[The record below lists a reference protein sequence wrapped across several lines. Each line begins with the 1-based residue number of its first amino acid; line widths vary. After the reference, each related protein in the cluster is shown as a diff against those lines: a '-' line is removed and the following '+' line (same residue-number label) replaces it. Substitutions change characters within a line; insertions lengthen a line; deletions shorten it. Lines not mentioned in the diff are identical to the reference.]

1 MQPAIEADGYQ
12 RITILEGSAP
22 FLMAKVTD
30 KAGTAIVK
38 ADISTIKATIINA
51 SLDGATVLDQ
61 SALVANTVWFDT
73 YQTLTDPDG
82 DTVTYNFGWPTTS
95 TWFQTTTT
103 DADCRFKV
111 EVWVTRVIGE
121 PVSAGA
127 WLVTAKKS
135 IVPIPA

>member
-38 ADISTIKATIINA
+38 ADISTIKATIINVT
-51 SLDGATVLDQ
+51 LDGATVLDE
-61 SALVANTVWFDT
+61 SALVEATVWFDT

-82 DTVTYNFGWPTTS
+82 DTVTYNFGWQTLAS
-95 TWFQTTTT
+95 YFSTTTLT
-103 DADCRFKV
+103 YNCQFKV
-111 EVWVTRVIGE
+111 EVWITPESGQAFA
-121 PVSAGA
+121 AGW
-127 WLVTAKKS
+127 WLVTAMKS